1 MSRAFP
7 NFPTSQPLN
16 FWCVEGFVDM
26 KRCLAAALLLSVAV
40 ALNAGPLAAAEP
52 VFPRPTGAVNDF
64 ANVIPAAERDAMET
78 LAREV
83 LQKTGT
89 AVVVATVP
97 TVGDRTADD
106 YATRLYEAWGI
117 GKRGEDKG
125 VLILLALKER
135 RVRIETGY
143 GVEGILPDGVAGE
156 ILRLHVIPHLKQGD
170 YGKGLSNAMS
180 AVSDV
185 IARNAGVTLT
195 GKPRMQPARPA
206 GETPVSPFTLMLF
219 FIVVLLLLFTETGR
233 HLLALLLFDGSGR
246 SGRRYGGSYYG
257 GGWGGGSSGG
267 FGGFGGGFGGF
278 GGGMSGGGG
287 AGGDF

>member
-1 MSRAFP
+1 MMKIVATVLLIIVATAFQAGP
-7 NFPTSQPLN
+7 
-16 FWCVEGFVDM
+16 
-26 KRCLAAALLLSVAV
+26 SVASD
-40 ALNAGPLAAAEP
+40 PP
-52 VFPRPTGAVNDF
+52 FPRPTGAVNDF
-64 ANVIPAAERDAMET
+64 ANVIPQEQRAAMEG

-97 TVGDRTADD
+97 TVGDMVVDD
-106 YATRLYEAWGI
+106 YATRLYESWGI
-117 GKRGEDKG
+117 GKKGEDKG

-156 ILRLHVIPHLKQGD
+156 IIRLHVIPHLKQGD
-170 YGKGLSNAMS
+170 YGRGLLNAMT

-195 GKPRMQPARPA
+195 GSPQLQPVQPTGGA
-206 GETPVSPFTLMLF
+206 PVSPFTLLLFLIVVMLF
-219 FIVVLLLLFTETGR
+219 LFTATGRQILAMLLLSSF
-233 HLLALLLFDGSGR
+233 
-246 SGRRYGGSYYG
+246 G
-257 GGWGGGSSGG
+257 GGRGYGGGSSGG
-267 FGGFGGGFGGF
+267 FGGFSGGFGGF

>member
-1 MSRAFP
+1 M
-7 NFPTSQPLN
+7 T
-16 FWCVEGFVDM
+16 
-26 KRCLAAALLLSVAV
+26 KRLLTALLLIL
-40 ALNAGPLAAAEP
+40 ALALGAGPVDAADPA
-52 VFPRPTGAVNDF
+52 FPRPAGAVNDF
-64 ANVIPAAERDAMET
+64 ANVISPAERASMEN

-89 AVVVATVP
+89 AVVVATVA
-97 TVGDRTADD
+97 TVGDMAADD
-106 YATRLYEAWGI
+106 YATRLYESWGI
-117 GKRGEDKG
+117 GKKGEDKG

-156 ILRLHVIPHLKQGD
+156 ILRLHVIPLLKQGD
-170 YGKGLSNAMS
+170 YGKGLANAVT

-195 GKPRMQPARPA
+195 GRPQMQPARPT
-206 GETPVSPFTLMLF
+206 GTTPVSPFTVMLF

-233 HLLALLLFDGSGR
+233 QLLALLFFTGSGR
-246 SGRRYGGSYYG
+246 GGRRYGGTYYG
-257 GGWGGGSSGG
+257 CGWGGGSSGG

-287 AGGDF
+287 AGGEF

>member
-1 MSRAFP
+1 MTGR
-7 NFPTSQPLN
+7 
-16 FWCVEGFVDM
+16 
-26 KRCLAAALLLSVAV
+26 LAPVLLLLLAIMF
-40 ALNAGPLAAAEP
+40 LAGPAPAADP
-52 VFPRPTGAVNDF
+52 VLPRPSGAVNDF
-64 ANVIPAAERDAMET
+64 AGVISAAERESMES

-97 TVGDRTADD
+97 TVGDWTADD

-143 GVEGILPDGVAGE
+143 GVEGILPDGVVGE

-170 YGKGLSNAMS
+170 YGKGLSNAMT
-180 AVSDV
+180 AVADV
-185 IARNAGVTLT
+185 IARQAGVTLT
-195 GKPRMQPARPA
+195 GRPQMQPARPT
-206 GETPVSPFTLMLF
+206 GGTPVSPFTVLLF
-219 FIVVLLLLFTETGR
+219 FVALVLLLFTETGR
-233 HLLALLLFDGSGR
+233 QILALLFLSSLGGGGR
-246 SGRRYGGSYYG
+246 SY
-257 GGWGGGSSGG
+257 GGGSSGG

>member
-1 MSRAFP
+1 
-7 NFPTSQPLN
+7 
-16 FWCVEGFVDM
+16 M
-26 KRCLAAALLLSVAV
+26 KRLLTAILLLLAI
-40 ALNAGPLAAAEP
+40 ALQAAPLFAADTT
-52 VFPRPTGAVNDF
+52 FPRPMGAVNDF
-64 ANVIPAAERDAMET
+64 ANVIPAGERDTMEN

-106 YATRLYEAWGI
+106 YATRLYESWGI
-117 GKRGEDKG
+117 GRKGEDKG

-143 GVEGILPDGVAGE
+143 GVEGILPDGVVGE

-170 YGKGLSNAMS
+170 YGKGLMNAMS

-195 GKPRMQPARPA
+195 GRPQMQPAQPT
-206 GETPVSPFTLMLF
+206 GGVTVSPFTLLL
-219 FIVVLLLLFTETGR
+219 ILVVVLLILFTETGR
-233 HLLALLLFDGSGR
+233 QILAMLLFSGQ
-246 SGRRYGGSYYG
+246 GRGGRHYGGAYYG
-257 GGWGGGSSGG
+257 RGWGGGSSGG
-267 FGGFGGGFGGF
+267 FGGFSGGFGGF

-287 AGGDF
+287 AGRDF

>member
-1 MSRAFP
+1 M
-7 NFPTSQPLN
+7 
-16 FWCVEGFVDM
+16 M
-26 KRCLAAALLLSVAV
+26 KRLSAVLLLVLALALPAGPIAAAD
-40 ALNAGPLAAAEP
+40 P

-64 ANVIPAAERDAMET
+64 ANVIPAAERAAMES

-89 AVVVATVP
+89 AVVVATMP
-97 TVGDRTADD
+97 TVGDMAADD

-143 GVEGILPDGVAGE
+143 GVEGILPDGVVGE

-170 YGKGLSNAMS
+170 YGKGLSNAVT
-180 AVSDV
+180 AVSDI
-185 IARNAGVTLT
+185 IARQAGVTLT
-195 GKPRMQPARPA
+195 GRPQMQPARPT
-206 GETPVSPFTLMLF
+206 GGTPVSPFTLLLF
-219 FIVVLLLLFTETGR
+219 FVVLMLLLFTATGR
-233 HLLALLLFDGSGR
+233 QILALLFLSSLGGGGR
-246 SGRRYGGSYYG
+246 SY
-257 GGWGGGSSGG
+257 GGGSSGG

>member
-1 MSRAFP
+1 MARLTTSLLLIFVLAF
-7 NFPTSQPLN
+7 QAGV
-16 FWCVEGFVDM
+16 C
-26 KRCLAAALLLSVAV
+26 AAADPA
-40 ALNAGPLAAAEP
+40 
-52 VFPRPTGAVNDF
+52 FPRPTGAVNDF
-64 ANVIPAAERDAMET
+64 ANVIPAGERTVMEN

-97 TVGDRTADD
+97 TAGDMVVDD
-106 YATRLYEAWGI
+106 YATRLYESWGI
-117 GKRGEDKG
+117 GKKGEDKG
-125 VLILLALKER
+125 VLILLSLKER

-143 GVEGILPDGVAGE
+143 GVEGILPDGVVGE

-170 YGKGLSNAMS
+170 YGKGLLNAMT

-185 IARNAGVTLT
+185 IARNDGVTLT
-195 GKPRMQPARPA
+195 GRPQMQPAQPT
-206 GETPVSPFTLMLF
+206 GGVSVSPFTLLLFLVVVMLF
-219 FIVVLLLLFTETGR
+219 LFTETGR
-233 HLLALLLFDGSGR
+233 QILAMLLLPGSGR
-246 SGRRYGGSYYG
+246 GGRHHGGTYYG
-257 GGWGGGSSGG
+257 RGWGGGSSGG

>member
-1 MSRAFP
+1 MTSR
-7 NFPTSQPLN
+7 
-16 FWCVEGFVDM
+16 
-26 KRCLAAALLLSVAV
+26 LAPVLFLLLAIVF
-40 ALNAGPLAAAEP
+40 LAGPADAADP
-52 VFPRPTGAVNDF
+52 PFPRPAGAVNDF
-64 ANVIPAAERDAMET
+64 TGVISAAERESMEN

-156 ILRLHVIPHLKQGD
+156 ILRLHVIPLLKQGD
-170 YGKGLSNAMS
+170 YGKGLANAMT

-185 IARNAGVTLT
+185 IARHAGVTLT
-195 GKPRMQPARPA
+195 GRPQMQSARPA
-206 GETPVSPFTLMLF
+206 GETPMSPFTVLLLA
-219 FIVVLLLLFTETGR
+219 VVALLLLFTETGR
-233 HLLALLLFDGSGR
+233 QILVMILFNGSGR
-246 SGRRYGGSYYG
+246 SSR
-257 GGWGGGSSGG
+257 SSGG

>member
-1 MSRAFP
+1 METPPA
-7 NFPTSQPLN
+7 
-16 FWCVEGFVDM
+16 EMM
-26 KRCLAAALLLSVAV
+26 KRLSTALLLIL
-40 ALNAGPLAAAEP
+40 ALALQAGPLAAADP

-64 ANVIPAAERDAMET
+64 AGVIAPAERESMDS

-97 TVGDRTADD
+97 TVGDMAADD
-106 YATRLYEAWGI
+106 YATRLYESWGI

-143 GVEGILPDGVAGE
+143 GVEGILPDGVVGE
-156 ILRLHVIPHLKQGD
+156 ILRLHVIPLLKQGD
-170 YGKGLSNAMS
+170 FGKGLSNAMT

-195 GKPRMQPARPA
+195 GRPQMKPAQPAR
-206 GETPVSPFTLMLF
+206 GTPVSPFTLILFALVAMLMLF
-219 FIVVLLLLFTETGR
+219 TRTGR
-233 HLLALLLFDGSGR
+233 QILALLLLSGF
-246 SGRRYGGSYYG
+246 G
-257 GGWGGGSSGG
+257 GGGRGHGGGSSGG
-267 FGGFGGGFGGF
+267 FGGFSGGFGGF

>member
-1 MSRAFP
+1 MRRLTTALFLIFVLAF
-7 NFPTSQPLN
+7 QAGV
-16 FWCVEGFVDM
+16 C
-26 KRCLAAALLLSVAV
+26 AAAD
-40 ALNAGPLAAAEP
+40 PP
-52 VFPRPTGAVNDF
+52 FPRPTGAVNDF
-64 ANVIPAAERDAMET
+64 ANVIPADQRAVMEN

-97 TVGDRTADD
+97 TVGDRVVDD
-106 YATRLYEAWGI
+106 YATRLYESWGI
-117 GKRGEDKG
+117 GKKGEDKG

-143 GVEGILPDGVAGE
+143 GVEGILPDGVVGE

-170 YGKGLSNAMS
+170 YGKGLSNAMT

-185 IARNAGVTLT
+185 ISRNAGVTLT
-195 GKPRMQPARPA
+195 GRPQMQPEQPMRWKS
-206 GETPVSPFTLMLF
+206 VSPFILILLA
-219 FIVVLLLLFTETGR
+219 IVIALNVFPEALQW
-233 HLLALLLFDGSGR
+233 LLALLFFGSGR
-246 SGRRYGGSYYG
+246 RGRDY
-257 GGWGGGSSGG
+257 GGGSSGG
-267 FGGFGGGFGGF
+267 FGGFSGGFGGF

>member
-1 MSRAFP
+1 MRRL
-7 NFPTSQPLN
+7 TT
-16 FWCVEGFVDM
+16 
-26 KRCLAAALLLSVAV
+26 ALLLIFVLAFQAWV
-40 ALNAGPLAAAEP
+40 CAAADSP
-52 VFPRPTGAVNDF
+52 FPRPTGAVNDF
-64 ANVIPAAERDAMET
+64 ANVIPADQRAVMEN

-97 TVGDRTADD
+97 DVGDRVVDD
-106 YATRLYEAWGI
+106 YATRLYESWGI
-117 GKRGEDKG
+117 GKKGEDKG

-143 GVEGILPDGVAGE
+143 GVEGILPDGVVGE

-170 YGKGLSNAMS
+170 YGKGISNAMT

-195 GKPRMQPARPA
+195 GRPQMQPAQPT
-206 GETPVSPFTLMLF
+206 GGVPVSPFTLILLAIVVMLMLF
-219 FIVVLLLLFTETGR
+219 TRTGR
-233 HLLALLLFDGSGR
+233 QILALLLLSSF
-246 SGRRYGGSYYG
+246 G
-257 GGWGGGSSGG
+257 GGGRGGGSSGG
-267 FGGFGGGFGGF
+267 FGGFSGGFGGF

>member
-1 MSRAFP
+1 MTSSRMMKHLASALFIIFAIAF
-7 NFPTSQPLN
+7 QA
-16 FWCVEGFVDM
+16 GH
-26 KRCLAAALLLSVAV
+26 SVA
-40 ALNAGPLAAAEP
+40 ADPP
-52 VFPRPTGAVNDF
+52 FPRPTGAVNDF
-64 ANVIPAAERDAMET
+64 ANVIPPEQRAAMES
-78 LAREV
+78 LAGEV

-97 TVGDRTADD
+97 TVGDMVVDD
-106 YATRLYEAWGI
+106 YATRLYESWGI
-117 GKRGEDKG
+117 GKKGEDKG

-143 GVEGILPDGVAGE
+143 GVEGILPDGVVGE
-156 ILRLHVIPHLKQGD
+156 IIRLHVIPHLKQGD
-170 YGKGLSNAMS
+170 YGRALLNAMT

-195 GKPRMQPARPA
+195 GRPQLQPAQPT
-206 GETPVSPFTLMLF
+206 GGTPVSPFTLILIL
-219 FIVVLLLLFTETGR
+219 IVVMLLLFTNTGR
-233 HLLALLLFDGSGR
+233 QIMAMLLLSSLGGGR
-246 SGRRYGGSYYG
+246 SY
-257 GGWGGGSSGG
+257 GGGSSGG

>member
-1 MSRAFP
+1 MRRL
-7 NFPTSQPLN
+7 TT
-16 FWCVEGFVDM
+16 
-26 KRCLAAALLLSVAV
+26 ALLLMFILAV
-40 ALNAGPLAAAEP
+40 QAGVCAAAEAP
-52 VFPRPTGAVNDF
+52 FPRPTGAVNDF
-64 ANVIPAAERDAMET
+64 ANVIPADQRAIMEN
-78 LAREV
+78 LSREV

-89 AVVVATVP
+89 AVVVATVSD
-97 TVGDRTADD
+97 VGDMVVDD
-106 YATRLYEAWGI
+106 YATRLYESWGI
-117 GKRGEDKG
+117 GKKGEDKG

-143 GVEGILPDGVAGE
+143 GVEGILPDGVVGE

-170 YGKGLSNAMS
+170 YGKGLLNAMT

-195 GKPRMQPARPA
+195 GRPQMQPARPT
-206 GETPVSPFTLMLF
+206 GGVPVSPFTLILLALVVMLMLF
-219 FIVVLLLLFTETGR
+219 TRTGRQIMALLLLSSF
-233 HLLALLLFDGSGR
+233 
-246 SGRRYGGSYYG
+246 G
-257 GGWGGGSSGG
+257 GGGRNYGGGSSGG

>member
-1 MSRAFP
+1 M
-7 NFPTSQPLN
+7 T
-16 FWCVEGFVDM
+16 
-26 KRCLAAALLLSVAV
+26 KRHLTALLLVFV
-40 ALNAGPLAAAEP
+40 FALPAGQTAAADP

-64 ANVIPAAERDAMET
+64 ANVIPAAERETMEN

-89 AVVVATVP
+89 AVVVATVSS
-97 TVGDRTADD
+97 VGDMAADE
-106 YATRLYEAWGI
+106 YATRLYESWGI
-117 GKRGEDKG
+117 GKKGEDKG

-143 GVEGILPDGVAGE
+143 GVEGILPDGVVGE
-156 ILRLHVIPHLKQGD
+156 ILRLHVIPHLTRGD
-170 YGKGLSNAMS
+170 YGKGLSNAVA

-185 IARNAGVTLT
+185 IARQAGVTLT
-195 GKPRMQPARPA
+195 GRPPMQPARPT
-206 GETPVSPFTLMLF
+206 GGTPVSPFTLMLF
-219 FIVVLLLLFTETGR
+219 LVVMLLLLFTETGR
-233 HLLALLLFDGSGR
+233 QLLALLFFSGTGGR
-246 SGRRYGGSYYG
+246 RRYGGPYYG